1 MQDLWPI
8 AVSVFSVFIV
18 MAVGAICRRVG
29 WLTQEADRTLAN
41 LTAKIL
47 LPSYFLHRILTSPE
61 FDSPELQTATAL
73 FSPPIYGFVTTTLGF
88 AIAFAFARV
97 LGPFIGLNS
106 DGKQRA
112 FAISA
117 GICNYGYIP
126 YPLAEKFYP
135 DAVIDLILHNVGV
148 DLALWSVGILILSG
162 AAGGGWKR
170 ALISPPLIAVLFA
183 SMVRYFGLH
192 DEVPEPMLAAVGKLG
207 GSAIPMGL
215 LLSGAIIVDFISDA
229 DWKGSSGIVLS
240 AIGIRQVLLPAMI
253 LAAATIL
260 APSTDIRQ
268 VLVLQ
273 AAMPSAIFPI
283 VLVRLYDKDSE
294 TALRVVLATSLAGIV
309 LIPVWLTLGKWWLG
323 V

>member
-18 MAVGAICRRVG
+18 MAVGAGCRKAG

-61 FDSPELQTATAL
+61 FDSPELQTAVAL
-73 FSPPIYGFVTTTLGF
+73 LAPPIFGLMTTVIGF
-88 AIAFAFARV
+88 AIAFGFARW
-97 LGPFIGLNS
+97 LGRFVGLDS
-106 DGKQRA
+106 DAKQRA

-162 AAGGGWKR
+162 TAGGGWKR
-170 ALISPPLIAVLFA
+170 ALVSPPLVAVLFA
-183 SMVRYFGLH
+183 SLVRYFGLH
-192 DEVPEPMLAAVGKLG
+192 DAVPEPILAAVGKLG

-215 LLSGAIIVDFISDA
+215 LLSGAIIVDFLSDA
-229 DWKGSSGIVLS
+229 DWKGSGGIVLS
-240 AIGIRQVLLPAMI
+240 AIGIRQLLLPAMI
-253 LAAATIL
+253 LAAAATI
-260 APSTDIRQ
+260 APSVDMKQ
-268 VLVLQ
+268 VLILQ

-294 TALRVVLATSLAGIV
+294 TALRVVLATSIAGIL
-309 LIPVWLTLGKWWLG
+309 LIPIWLTLGKFLLG